1 MKRNKIIIV
10 GAGIG
15 GLTTALCLHAKGFDV
30 HVYESAKEI
39 KPLGVG
45 INLLPHA
52 VRVLTNLGLQDH
64 LNKVAVAT
72 SELVYYN
79 KFGQKIWQE
88 PRGKFAGYNWPQ
100 FSIHRGTFQMLVLKA
115 VRKELGD
122 RCIHAGHCLQ
132 YCESK
137 AGGVEAVFVNRE
149 TNEVIAKP
157 EADLLIGAD
166 GIHSVVRKQYY
177 PEEGAPKFSG
187 IILHRGTSRAK
198 PFLSG
203 SSMIMAGSA
212 DKKFVAY
219 PITPDADEDGSQ
231 LINWIADLRVNAEDN
246 IMPQDWNRRADKA
259 KLLREFNS
267 WNFDWLDV
275 PSLISNAPAIYEF
288 PMSDRDP
295 LPQWS
300 FDRITL
306 LGDAAHPMYPIG
318 SNGASQAILDAECL
332 TESLLNNNDTI
343 AALKNYEAIRL
354 PATAK
359 IVLQNRQMG
368 PEQVMQIVEDR
379 APDGFKNLYDVITK
393 EELGAI
399 AARYKQIAGFD
410 KEALNQKQ

>member
-1 MKRNKIIIV
+1 MKRNKTIIA

-30 HVYESAKEI
+30 DVYESASAI

-52 VRVLTNLGLQDH
+52 VRVLTNLGLQEE
-64 LNKVAVAT
+64 LNQVAVAT
-72 SELVYYN
+72 NELGYYN
-79 KFGQKIWQE
+79 KFGQQIWQE
-88 PRGKFAGYNWPQ
+88 PRGKFAGYHWPQ
-100 FSIHRGTFQMLVLKA
+100 FSLHRGIFQMLLLEEVK
-115 VRKELGD
+115 RKLGD
-122 RCIHAGHCLQ
+122 DRIHTGHYLQ
-132 YCESK
+132 HCENK
-137 AGGVEAVFVNRE
+137 TGTVEATFINKE
-149 TNEVIAKP
+149 NKEVIKVTG
-157 EADLLIGAD
+157 DLLIGAD
-166 GIHSVVRKQYY
+166 GIHSVIRKQYY
-177 PEEGAPKFSG
+177 PQEGDPKFSN
-187 IILHRGTSRAK
+187 IILHRGTTKAV

-219 PITPDADEDGSQ
+219 PISANIDEQGHQ
-231 LINWIADLRVNAEDN
+231 LINWIADLRVSTEEN
-246 IMPQDWNRRADKA
+246 IVPQDWNRRADKE
-259 KLLREFNS
+259 KLLQAFS
-267 WNFDWLDV
+267 AWHFHWLDI
-275 PSLISNAPAIYEF
+275 PSLISNAEAIYEF

-295 LPQWS
+295 LPRWS
-300 FDRITL
+300 FGQITL

-332 TESLLNNNDTI
+332 ADSLVANDDIEI
-343 AALKNYEAIRL
+343 ALQQYEMQRL

-368 PEQVMQIVEDR
+368 PEQVMQIVAER

-393 EELGAI
+393 EELEAI

-410 KEALNQKQ
+410 KELLNQKQ